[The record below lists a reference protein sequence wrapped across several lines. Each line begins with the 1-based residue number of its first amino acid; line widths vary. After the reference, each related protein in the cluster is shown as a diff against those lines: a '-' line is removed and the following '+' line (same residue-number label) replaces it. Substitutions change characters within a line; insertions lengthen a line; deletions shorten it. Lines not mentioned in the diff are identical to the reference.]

1 MRKLCW
7 DSLIDW
13 ISDTRS
19 QGYANLQ
26 SLVKCLD
33 HIGIQPQ
40 QCESSAGIGKFDCP
54 VDDSKHAGL
63 KKMSLLLMIAQAQY
77 GQEM

>member
-33 HIGIQPQ
+33 HRGIQPQ
-40 QCESSAGIGKFDCP
+40 QCESSARIGKFDCP
-54 VDDSKHAGL
+54 VDDCPVDDSNHAGL
-63 KKMSLLLMIAQAQY
+63 K
-77 GQEM
+77 